1 WLNSKRIDSVPLI
14 EIQIRKPTKLNRN
27 LKQQQP
33 ISSTTLASIR
43 DLECSY
49 TVYIL
54 TEDFQSDMNKP
65 GIFIDLLIDE
75 TMSTDYMRLTTNETI
90 REHLEN
96 NTLGRFKLNGK
107 KIEKINTINLLI
119 RAPDQITYWLPRYIL
134 IVIDDTQ
141 EIFQEYLL
149 RFDNSKSLHY
159 SNRDK
164 FDAITIRL
172 DIIPIELS
180 QEIAEQLE

>member
-1 WLNSKRIDSVPLI
+1 
-14 EIQIRKPTKLNRN
+14 
-27 LKQQQP
+27 
-33 ISSTTLASIR
+33 IR

-141 EIFQEYLL
+141 EIFQ
-149 RFDNSKSLHY
+149 FNNSKSLHY

-164 FDAITIRL
+164 FDASTIRL
-172 DIIPIELS
+172 DVIPIELS
-180 QEIAEQLE
+180 HQIEEQLENIKQLYINETGKTVIDKRNAILYEE